1 MSQFNRDPPPPPSS
15 SSWSSSARGNA
26 PPRAIGRA
34 ITCRNCGC
42 LNFSSEP
49 ICPACQQLSA
59 AKAAPMAHAAAA
71 GRPTAAATP
80 TPTRTAPPPLPSAA
94 SSSAGKAQGRPA
106 ASPVGTRINPPGSAV
121 VSNGPSTTT
130 ATAPSVPRG
139 AGGFAPRGPPSRPA
153 PLPKQAHAASS
164 SSVGA
169 DVAAAGK
176 RRPARQEVIDLVSSD
191 EDDEEAA
198 AGRQRPSLQSDRGN
212 GTSASQ
218 HTTNRLALK
227 DIHNSPTNRSSTAQA
242 DSAIERVQEQPAP
255 VGAVADDQDLAPG
268 PHQSRC
274 FPTVEFNP
282 NEFPDPA
289 AEALNRGRKPKQ
301 EPVAD
306 LPPPAAATTAPQAM
320 PPPASVSMASV
331 SIEAPSTTAPP
342 ATTTQPAPVLQP
354 KLERPTKTEVLIPQ
368 ASSNST
374 AIDLVDSDDDG
385 DEETGPA
392 LFQSRRFPE
401 IAFHASDFISIQDG
415 LNVAR
420 RSGLVYRPLPE
431 ERAAVNGN
439 QDETRASASAS
450 PVIEA
455 TPPSSQSPRST
466 TAQPTAFAG
475 TRHQESPTVPQLSPS
490 VGVSASTSPRRSN
503 VSLSGQAAHA
513 TLTSPLRSI
522 KPEQPSAAP
531 PRAPQSKDSAT
542 DTASTVHTLQPRRK
556 TMTQLSL
563 RGPAPLPS
571 SSSSS
576 SRLPSPTSVDR
587 VGSVPAAAARP
598 FIRRIGLGHCGSDF
612 LEFAKHSVDGDE
624 EDEEE
629 DDDEVMDDDEE
640 EARARLLEIVDL
652 TNLSDDSADDDDEED
667 DDDDDGFAVIEVS
680 SAAVSTKAS
689 APDAPPAS
697 ALSAQPVLNLTKQ
710 SLLGLVAPAA
720 ASSSVPL
727 PLVKKR
733 RAPRPKETCM
743 LCEEKGWIRSL
754 VHCATCKKFY
764 HRRCARDFGD
774 ADVCWNCDLDGMI
787 DDSELTDGHKEE
799 VVSMFSTLRQSS
811 DSEQEEDARNS
822 NKDGSMAGT
831 DAASQPLDSS
841 TEDLNGEIG
850 RAVKAAL
857 QSQTTRSM
865 RRWKEFLEKATARV
879 DAQFEATTSRI
890 QVELEQPTERARYS
904 KGFASRE
911 AMQEAMAQVM
921 DHYAE
926 LQEREER
933 SRGLAL
939 EAITEGDSESPSS
952 AMEAPPG
959 SAIAMELSGERAPPS
974 QPTTVAAT
982 TRAIATAEPRE
993 SSEAGEQE
1001 PKPSEQA

>member
-59 AKAAPMAHAAAA
+59 AKAAPTAHAAPAS
-71 GRPTAAATP
+71 RPTAAATP
-80 TPTRTAPPPLPSAA
+80 MPTRTAPPPLPSAA
-94 SSSAGKAQGRPA
+94 SSSAGKSQGRPA

-121 VSNGPSTTT
+121 VSHGPSTTT
-130 ATAPSVPRG
+130 A
-139 AGGFAPRGPPSRPA
+139 PA
-153 PLPKQAHAASS
+153 P
-164 SSVGA
+164 
-169 DVAAAGK
+169 
-176 RRPARQEVIDLVSSD
+176 
-191 EDDEEAA
+191 
-198 AGRQRPSLQSDRGN
+198 
-212 GTSASQ
+212 
-218 HTTNRLALK
+218 
-227 DIHNSPTNRSSTAQA
+227 STAQA

-320 PPPASVSMASV
+320 PLPASVSMASV

-431 ERAAVNGN
+431 ERAAVNGS

-490 VGVSASTSPRRSN
+490 VAVSASTSPRRSN

-513 TLTSPLRSI
+513 TLTSPLR
-522 KPEQPSAAP
+522 
-531 PRAPQSKDSAT
+531 T
-542 DTASTVHTLQPRRK
+542 
-556 TMTQLSL
+556 
-563 RGPAPLPS
+563 
-571 SSSSS
+571 
-576 SRLPSPTSVDR
+576 
-587 VGSVPAAAARP
+587 ARP

-652 TNLSDDSADDDDEED
+652 TNLSDDSADDDDDED

-787 DDSELTDGHKEE
+787 DDSELTEGHKEE

-890 QVELEQPTERARYS
+890 QVELEQPAERARYS

-939 EAITEGDSESPSS
+939 EAITESPSS

-959 SAIAMELSGERAPPS
+959 SAIAMELGGERAPPS